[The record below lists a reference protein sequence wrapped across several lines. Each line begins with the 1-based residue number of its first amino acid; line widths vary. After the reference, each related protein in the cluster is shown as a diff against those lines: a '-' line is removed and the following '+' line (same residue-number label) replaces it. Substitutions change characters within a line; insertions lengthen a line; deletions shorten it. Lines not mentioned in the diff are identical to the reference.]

1 MNKKSNFL
9 QTLYFATQVTAVDTY
24 MYAERGSAYLAQRC
38 PETRQLRY
46 NI

>member
-1 MNKKSNFL
+1 LNKKSNFL
-9 QTLYFATQVTAVDTY
+9 QKLYFTTTVTAVDTY
-24 MYAERGSAYLAQRC
+24 AERRSAYLAQRR